1 LVYEWGWVVNEKGW
15 LNYPDWQGRIFKN
28 RPNIR
33 WEKPVH
39 EQIIGF
45 QTYAH
50 LPMEQKYS
58 IVHPKDIDRQI
69 KQNNKYKEIMW

>member
-1 LVYEWGWVVNEKGW
+1 MNFTDRQ
-15 LNYPDWQGRIFKN
+15 PRIFRN

-39 EQIIGF
+39 ERVVGF